1 MYIHIGESNYILYHY
16 LLQGCPNNI
25 YLILEN
31 VNFPNRIMYNTWLH
45 VTAQV
50 KHLTINNCAIGDIQ
64 DDSFS
69 SDNFEYLKTLTF
81 INMKT
86 SHFNES
92 IFNGLDSITDL
103 NLRKMSKKLKLDANF
118 LQAFT
123 SLQTLQ
129 IQESIYDTN
138 SLTRLTG
145 SETFGLLRIQLLD
158 LTYNKLTTIPANAF
172 RSNSL
177 ISLYLGSNML
187 STIDD
192 NAFQYARN
200 IQLLHLASNHFK
212 TLSNRPFVIMG
223 VLRTLYIQQNDWE
236 CNCDLQWM
244 KKFHISDGSTT
255 ICANGEHFDKVDF
268 CAEENQ
274 PTTMELSSS
283 SSILTTPSTSNNPS
297 VTSTTISTTFSSK
310 STTTASASIPTTISS
325 TTNDPSTMFPTTLPS
340 KSSTTSTSISI
351 PTTPST
357 SSDTSETLTT
367 LFTILPLSST
377 TAEDNPGIMKQMQCI
392 KNKMEH
398 RLYNFR
404 LNINMTATNEGDGNI
419 RMTVH
424 TANVNPT
431 KYDFVMINSDL
442 AKDTC
447 YILDNFS
454 ATEVNLDD
462 SYTVCMVDK
471 LKHTLTSPL
480 DCVSVRSPLPQQA
493 ESQSWL
499 RDEHKVPFIFIC
511 LAVVLLLVGLTAVSM
526 FYCIRQH
533 PQLLKGN
540 KRVVV
545 VKNSSADVLVMPPRQ
560 QVPLYVKTPRL
571 EYATNME
578 YMPPRRYIQ
587 RRDPDYLT
595 PVISRN
601 ACQRPRPPL
610 MRSLSDTSVKTI
622 ASYITENQM
631 DMNYAARRELEE
643 IEVPPPL
650 PPPRREYSKYDY
662 SNEIFVYKEY

>member
-1 MYIHIGESNYILYHY
+1 MNIHIGESNIIYHY

-50 KHLTINNCAIGDIQ
+50 KHLTINNCAIVDIQ
-64 DDSFS
+64 NDSFS
-69 SDNFEYLKTLTF
+69 GDNFEYLKTLTF

-92 IFNGLDSITDL
+92 IFNGLESITDL
-103 NLRKMSKKLKLDANF
+103 NLRQMSKKLKLDANF

-123 SLQTLQ
+123 SLETLQ
-129 IQESIYDTN
+129 VQQCSYDTN
-138 SLTRLTG
+138 SLTTLTG
-145 SETFGLLRIQLLD
+145 SETFGLMSIQLLD
-158 LTYNKLTTIPANAF
+158 LTYNKMTTIPANAF

-177 ISLYLGSNML
+177 KSLYLGNNML
-187 STIDD
+187 SSIDD

-200 IQLLHLASNHFK
+200 IQLLQLSGNHFK
-212 TLSNRPFVIMG
+212 TLSNRPFVITG
-223 VLRTLYIQQNDWE
+223 VLRTLFVEQNYWE

-244 KKFHISDGSTT
+244 KKFHILDGSRT

-274 PTTMELSSS
+274 PTTMELNSSFS
-283 SSILTTPSTSNNPS
+283 TLTIPNTSNNFS

-310 STTTASASIPTTISS
+310 NTTT
-325 TTNDPSTMFPTTLPS
+325 
-340 KSSTTSTSISI
+340 TSISI

-367 LFTILPLSST
+367 RFTPLPLSST
-377 TAEDNPGIMKQMQCI
+377 TVEDNPEIMKQMQCI

-398 RLYNFR
+398 KLYNFR
-404 LNINMTATNEGDGNI
+404 FNINMTATNEGDGNI
-419 RMTVH
+419 QMTVH
-424 TANVNPT
+424 TANVNPAQ
-431 KYDFVMINSDL
+431 YDFVMINSDL

-471 LKHTLTSPL
+471 VKHTLTSPL
-480 DCVSVRSPLPQQA
+480 DCVSVRSPLSQQA

-499 RDEHKVPFIFIC
+499 RDEHKIPFILIC
-511 LAVVLLLVGLTAVSM
+511 LAIVLLLVGLTAVSM

-545 VKNSSADVLVMPPRQ
+545 VKNSSADVLVMPPRN

-622 ASYITENQM
+622 ASYITENQI

-662 SNEIFVYKEY
+662 SNEIFLYKEY